1 MSDISTEVND
11 FKWLKRNV
19 KTTDTDADR
28 IKKHKKFAEEYPK
41 IPKK

>member
-1 MSDISTEVND
+1 MSEISTEVND
-11 FKWLKRNV
+11 FKWLKQNL

-28 IKKHKKFAEEYPK
+28 IKKHSKFAKDYHK